1 MTRLLIHVEGQTE
14 EAFVEEVLAPHL
26 YTIGYTD
33 VSARLMGEQR
43 ERDRRGG
50 IRPWPEVRRG
60 IINRLREDTGQ
71 IATTMID
78 YYGLP
83 TNGPRGWP
91 GRADSSLA
99 TLQEKANRV
108 ENAIQSDVAG
118 YMGSGFNP
126 SRFVPYVM
134 MHEFEAMLFSDCAAL
149 CLAISRLDL
158 VDAFQQIRDAFNTP
172 EEINDS
178 PLTSPSR
185 RITNF
190 VPSYQK
196 PVDGATAAGAI
207 GLAAIRRECPHFA
220 QWLARLENLTA
231 PMA

>member
-83 TNGPRGWP
+83 ANGPRGWP

-134 MHEFEAMLFSDCAAL
+134 MHEFEAMLFSDCTGFAQ
-149 CLAISRLDL
+149 AIARPDL
-158 VDAFQQIRDAFNTP
+158 SGIFQQIRDAFNTP
-172 EEINDS
+172 EEIDDS
-178 PLTSPSR
+178 PENAPSK
-185 RITNF
+185 RI
-190 VPSYQK
+190 VDLIPAYQK
-196 PVDGATAAGAI
+196 PADGTAAAAAI

-220 QWLARLENLTA
+220 RWLAHLENLAT
-231 PMA
+231 PMV